1 MTLLLEQARA
11 RVDEML
17 ARRHSLYTVEERA
30 QHALDL
36 VEMHFE
42 CENPERIDE
51 AIRLYTDDA
60 HWEAPTRRVS
70 YEGPRLIKQMYLRLF
85 ASFEEF
91 EWEPVERWGNANR
104 VFDDSIFRG
113 RIIGNGIE
121 GCPLPVGSLVHIRLI
136 HKFEITDGLI
146 SNETGY
152 EAWLKAEDFNEG
164 ARPGHRFAYAE

>member
-1 MTLLLEQARA
+1 MTLILQEARS
-11 RVDEML
+11 RVDELL
-17 ARRHSLYTVEERA
+17 ARRHSLHTVEQKA

-70 YEGPRLIKQMYLRLF
+70 YQGPKKIREMYLRLF
-85 ASFEEF
+85 AAFEEF
-91 EWEPVERWGNANR
+91 SWEPVERWGNANR

-121 GCPLPVGSLVHIRLI
+121 GCPLPVGTLVHIRLI

-152 EAWLKAEDFNEG
+152 EAWLRGEDLSEVTQ
-164 ARPGHRFAYAE
+164 PGRSFAYAE

>member
-1 MTLLLEQARA
+1 MTLLLEEARS
-11 RVDEML
+11 RVDTLL
-17 ARRHSLYTVEERA
+17 AQRHSLRTVAEST

-51 AIRLYTDDA
+51 AIRLYTEDA

-70 YEGPRLIKQMYLRLF
+70 YQGPRKIKQMYLRLF
-85 ASFEEF
+85 AAFEEF
-91 EWEPVERWGNANR
+91 SWEPLERWGTPER

-113 RIIGNGIE
+113 RIINDGIE
-121 GCPLPVGSLVHIRLI
+121 GCPLPVGTLAHIRLV
-136 HKFEITDGLI
+136 HKFEISDGLI

-152 EAWLKAEDFNEG
+152 ECYMRMEDLGETARAGRNFVLAE
-164 ARPGHRFAYAE
+164 

>member
-1 MTLLLEQARA
+1 MILLEEARS
-11 RVDEML
+11 RVDELL
-17 ARRHSLYTVEERA
+17 AKRQSLRMVEEKT

-36 VEMHFE
+36 VQMHFE

-60 HWEAPTRRVS
+60 RWEAPTRRIS
-70 YEGPRLIKQMYLRLF
+70 YQGPQKIKQMYLRLF

-91 EWEPVERWGNANR
+91 SWEPVERWGTPNR

-113 RIIGNGIE
+113 RIISDGIE

-146 SNETGY
+146 SNEVGY
-152 EAWLKAEDFNEG
+152 EAWLKGEDLNEV
-164 ARPGHRFAYAE
+164 ARAGHTFAYAE

>member
-1 MTLLLEQARA
+1 MTLLLEEARS
-11 RVDEML
+11 RVDELL
-17 ARRHSLYTVEERA
+17 ARRQSLRTVEEKT

-36 VEMHFE
+36 VQMHFE

-60 HWEAPTRRVS
+60 HWEAPTRRIS
-70 YEGPRLIKQMYLRLF
+70 YQGPQRIKQMYLRLF

-91 EWEPVERWGNANR
+91 SWDPVERWGTSDR

-113 RIIGNGIE
+113 RIISDGIE

-152 EAWLKAEDFNEG
+152 EAWLKAEDLNEV
-164 ARPGHRFAYAE
+164 ARAGHTFAYAE

>member
-1 MTLLLEQARA
+1 MTLLLEEARS
-11 RVDEML
+11 RVDGLL
-17 ARRHSLYTVEERA
+17 AKRHSLRTVEDKT

-36 VEMHFE
+36 VQMHFE

-60 HWEAPTRRVS
+60 HWEAPTRRIS
-70 YEGPRLIKQMYLRLF
+70 YQGPQKIKQMYLRLF

-91 EWEPVERWGNANR
+91 SWEPVERWGNPDR

-113 RIIGNGIE
+113 RIISDGIE
-121 GCPLPVGSLVHIRLI
+121 GCPLPVGSLVHIRLV

-152 EAWLKAEDFNEG
+152 EAWLKGDDLNEV
-164 ARPGHRFAYAE
+164 ARAGHTFAYTG

>member
-1 MTLLLEQARA
+1 MTTLLEDAKA
-11 RVDEML
+11 RVDGLL
-17 ARRHSLYTVEERA
+17 ARRGSLRSIEEKT

-42 CENPERIDE
+42 CENPERIDQ
-51 AIRLYTDDA
+51 AVRLYTQDA

-70 YEGPRLIKQMYLRLF
+70 YQGPQKIKQMYLRLF
-85 ASFEEF
+85 SSLTEF
-91 EWEPVERWGNANR
+91 SWEPVERWGTPDR

-113 RIIGNGIE
+113 RITGSGIE
-121 GCPLPVGSLVHIRLI
+121 GCPLPVGTLVHIRLV

-152 EAWLKAEDFNEG
+152 EAWLKGEDLNET
-164 ARPGHRFAYAE
+164 ARAGHSFAYAE